1 MKQAS
6 NYILPEIFE
15 DIRAQNDIV
24 EVISECGVLLKPAG
38 KEYKAL
44 CPFHDEK
51 TPSFTVSPDKQM
63 FYCFGCN
70 TGGNTISFLQKH
82 EGKSF
87 RESVEWLAERAGISL
102 PTQDGRA
109 RQISRKRLELQ
120 DLNRF
125 AIEYFHRRLLTPQI
139 GGHALTYLKNRGI
152 KDQTIRQFQLG
163 YATPGRRDVVKAAT
177 QAGFSIQQLIDVG
190 LIKSEEQGSLDR
202 FRGRVIFP
210 IRDERG
216 GAVGFGGRALS
227 DDHLP
232 KYLNSPTTALYD
244 KSKTLYN
251 LYDARLAIQKE
262 GKVILVE
269 GYFDVLMLYQAGVQ
283 NVVASLGTSFSES
296 HASLLKRFAEET
308 IIVYDS
314 DPAGFQAT
322 LRGLHLL
329 LGAGL
334 RVRIATLPPG
344 ADPDQF
350 IRTHGVNAFSQIIN
364 SAMNLIEF
372 QIQRATQQD
381 AIHRIDVKTQAVK
394 EIALTL
400 SNLTSQVELNE
411 YIRHTAQE
419 LDIDRSV
426 LWKELQRFGV
436 KAPRSTFPARRSC
449 VAEKPQMTPR
459 ESIEWQLVGA
469 LIQSPDL
476 IPFAKANFHY
486 QDFTHPDF
494 ATIARMLWQTS
505 ELDSSVNMQH
515 IIHTCTDEK
524 IKEMISRALLQRTIP
539 PNLRTRVDGCLK
551 KLKDFL
557 LWDVERERRSTAL
570 RQGNN
575 NKDILAE
582 LVELSNRRRRL
593 YSARA

>member
-1 MKQAS
+1 MKQTS
-6 NYILPEIFE
+6 NHIPHELLN
-15 DIRAQNDIV
+15 DVRTQNDIV
-24 EVISECGVLLKPAG
+24 EVLSECGILLKPAG

-51 TPSFTVSPDKQM
+51 TPSFTVSSEKQM

-70 TGGNTISFLQKH
+70 TGGNIISFLQKH

-87 RESVEWLAERAGISL
+87 MEAVEWLAERAGISL
-102 PTQDGRA
+102 PTQDGKS

-125 AIEYFHRRLLTPQI
+125 AVEYFHGQLLAPGV
-139 GGHALTYLKNRGI
+139 GGQALAYLKNRGI

-163 YATPGRRDVVKAAT
+163 YATQGRRDMVKAAT
-177 QAGFSIQQLIDVG
+177 QADFSIQQLIDAG
-190 LIKSEEQGSLDR
+190 LIKSEDQGPLDR

-216 GAVGFGGRALS
+216 NPVGFGGRTLS
-227 DDHLP
+227 EDYLP

-251 LYDARLAIQKE
+251 LYDARLAIQKT
-262 GKVILVE
+262 GKAILVE
-269 GYFDVLMLYQAGVQ
+269 GYFDALMPHQAGIL

-296 HASLLKRFAEET
+296 HASLLKRFAEEA

-329 LGAGL
+329 LWAGL
-334 RVRIATLPPG
+334 RVRIAILPAG
-344 ADPDQF
+344 TDPDQF
-350 IRTHGVNAFSQIIN
+350 IRTQDGDAFNQLID

-372 QIQRATQQD
+372 QIQRATQQN
-381 AIHRIDVKTQAVK
+381 AIRRIDVKTQAVK

-400 SNLTSQVELNE
+400 SHLKSQVELNE
-411 YIRHTAQE
+411 YTRYAAQE
-419 LDIDRSV
+419 LDIDRPV
-426 LWKELQRFGV
+426 LWKELQRLGV
-436 KAPRSTFPARRSC
+436 KASHRTSSPRTSR
-449 VAEKPQMTPR
+449 VAKKASMNPR
-459 ESIEWQLVGA
+459 ESIEWQLIEA
-469 LIQSPDL
+469 LIQRPDF
-476 IPFAKANFHY
+476 IPLACANFHY
-486 QDFTHPDF
+486 QDFTHLDF
-494 ATIARMLWQTS
+494 AAIAQILWEAS
-505 ELDSSVNMQH
+505 EFEEPVDIQDLIN
-515 IIHTCTDEK
+515 TCADEK
-524 IKEMISRALLQRTIP
+524 IKGIMSKAVLQKTIP
-539 PNLRTRVDGCLK
+539 PNLSTRVEGCLK

-557 LWDVERERRSTAL
+557 LWDVERKRRSVAL
-570 RQGNN
+570 TQGSD
-575 NKDILAE
+575 NKDTLAE

-593 YSARA
+593 AG